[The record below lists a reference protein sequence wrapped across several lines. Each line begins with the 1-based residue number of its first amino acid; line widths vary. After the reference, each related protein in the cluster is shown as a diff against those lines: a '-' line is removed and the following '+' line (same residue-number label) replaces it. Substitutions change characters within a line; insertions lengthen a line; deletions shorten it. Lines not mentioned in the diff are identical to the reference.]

1 MPYKGQKIQILRD
14 EDINAIN
21 LDLVLS
27 RIDENIRTIFDVLGG
42 NDVTPK
48 TVLSLINSGSGGG
61 GGGGG
66 TIPGSV
72 GGGGG
77 GGIIPVD
84 WTDLNDT
91 PSVYTNKKGIAP
103 NVNLAENALEFSGWN
118 VHRNTLPSSENWQI
132 QSGYQLLMGD
142 EFDIQGTLTINGSLV
157 VVD

>member
-66 TIPGSV
+66 T
-72 GGGGG
+72 
-77 GGIIPVD
+77 IPVD